1 MREIPSYGL
10 YATHG
15 LDHWVES
22 VHIEAIPKRSSPNNW
37 EIKPHLHQSFIQL
50 LFLSQGG
57 GAVGI
62 DGRIWHVK
70 APCILSI
77 PEQIVH
83 SFRFLPEVDGP
94 VITAVQHVLELM
106 VGAAEPDMLQ
116 AVREP
121 IVMEFDEN
129 DGEARELASLF
140 DAIFAE
146 FRSHRVG
153 QSGIC
158 MSLLAALM
166 MRIGR
171 IRHSRGLPLRAG
183 STRKARQIQKFRESV
198 DHRFRDHAALSSYAD
213 ELGMTVGNL
222 SRLCRDVLGM
232 PASAVINARL
242 VREAQRD
249 LVYTSD
255 AIKLLAGRLGFDDEV
270 YFSRFFRKHT
280 GLSPVEFRQQV
291 RDQIARGH

>member
-15 LDHWVES
+15 LDHWVDS
-22 VHIEAIPKRSSPNNW
+22 VHIESIPKRSSPNNW
-37 EIKPHLHQSFIQL
+37 EIKPHLHQSFIQVL
-50 LFLSQGG
+50 HLTRGG

-62 DGRIWHVK
+62 GGRIWHVK

-106 VGAAEPDMLQ
+106 VGASEPDMLHV
-116 AVREP
+116 VREP

-129 DGEARELASLF
+129 DPDAGELAPLF
-140 DAIFAE
+140 EAIFAE

-153 QSGIC
+153 QAGIC
-158 MSLLAALM
+158 MSLLSALM

-171 IRHSRGLPLRAG
+171 IHHSKGLPLRAG
-183 STRKARQIQKFRESV
+183 STRKARQIQKFRELV
-198 DHRFRDHAALSSYAD
+198 DHRFRDHAALAVYAD

-232 PASAVINARL
+232 PASAVIDARL

-255 AIKLLAGRLGFDDEV
+255 AIKVLAGRLGFEDEV
-270 YFSRFFRKHT
+270 YFSRFFRKHV